1 MVKICLL
8 KWNLNKIDGGVKV
21 AVDLANELSNFHEVS
36 LINIASSQIDKRDVP
51 FSIHNSVQYK
61 VLIPQNKRVRQI
73 LLFAARELRNF
84 LKKNEIQVVISI
96 GTMPNLFWIIATL
109 GLSVKVVFSDHM
121 SIDYNQDG
129 KLYAFSRYLG
139 AKCADKIITLTKSNG
154 DNYIRKFKLPTD
166 KVDYIYNWYSEI
178 DTNYGYDLNN
188 KKLITVARFSKQ
200 KGFDL
205 LAEVAGKVLTQF
217 PDWTLEI
224 YGDGSQ
230 DIKSDFLE
238 RINDKGIQNQVKIM
252 GNVKGVEKIYPGHS
266 IYIMTSYYEGLPL
279 VLLEAQQFN
288 LPIVSFD
295 CPTGPSEIIEES
307 KNGYLVKCYDSKSM
321 SEKVSKLILDA
332 ELRKSFSENSK
343 INNDKFSKQT
353 IISKWNS
360 LIEELVEDK

>member
-1 MVKICLL
+1 MVKVCLL
-8 KWNLNKIDGGVKV
+8 KWNLNEVGGGVKV
-21 AVDLANELSNFHEVS
+21 AVDLANELSNFHEVT
-36 LINIASSQIDKRDVP
+36 LINIASGQVEKKDVP
-51 FSIHNSVQYK
+51 FPIYDSVQYK
-61 VLIPQNKRVRQI
+61 VLIPQSKRVRKV
-73 LLFAARELRNF
+73 LFPAARELRNF
-84 LKKNEIQVVISI
+84 LKENEIQVVISI

-109 GLSVKVVFSDHM
+109 GLNVKVVFSDHM
-121 SIDYNQDG
+121 SIDYDQDG

-139 AKCADKIITLTKSNG
+139 AKCADKIITLTKSNS
-154 DNYIRKFKLPTD
+154 DSYIRKFNVPTER
-166 KVDYIYNWYSEI
+166 VDYIYNWYSEI
-178 DTNYGYDLNN
+178 NTEHEYNLNS

-205 LAEVAGKVLTQF
+205 LAEVTGKVLTKF

-230 DIKSDFLE
+230 DIKSDFLD
-238 RINDKGIQNQVKIM
+238 RINKKGVQNQVKIM
-252 GNVKGVEKIYPGHS
+252 GNVKGMEKIYPGHS
-266 IYIMTSYYEGLPL
+266 IYVMTSYYEGLPL

-307 KNGYLVKCYDSKSM
+307 KNGYLVKCYDSKLM
-321 SEKVSKLILDA
+321 SEKISRLILDA

-353 IISKWNS
+353 IIMKWNN